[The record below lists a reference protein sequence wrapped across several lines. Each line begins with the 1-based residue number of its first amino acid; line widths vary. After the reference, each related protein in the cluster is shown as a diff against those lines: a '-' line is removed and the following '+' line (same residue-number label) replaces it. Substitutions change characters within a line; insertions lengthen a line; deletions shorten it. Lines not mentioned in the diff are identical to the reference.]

1 MPALDASIPMRAA
14 PSARAWLSGE
24 GGALAYRVLFILALC
39 LLLGLASD
47 SFATTSNLLNL
58 LRQTSLVFLLASGL
72 TLVIIA
78 GGIDLSVAANLTL
91 SACLAAG
98 VMKGTGSVT
107 LGVLTALGCG
117 TLAGLANGLAVTRL
131 KLPPFL
137 ATYGSLWILQ
147 GLAFRYMGG
156 HEIFGFPPAFRALGT
171 GFWLGVPVP
180 VYLMALVTIVLALV
194 MRKTVFGHH
203 LYAIGANY
211 EAARLSGVPAQRRRI
226 AVYALSGAM
235 AGLAALVYLARVNSA
250 DAGLGESLLL
260 PTIAA
265 VLIGGT
271 SLFGGSGGV
280 IGTFTGALILAITI
294 NAMNLFNV
302 KATWQ
307 PLVIGCVVI
316 LAVLVDLI
324 GGGKRERIG

>member
-1 MPALDASIPMRAA
+1 
-14 PSARAWLSGE
+14 
-24 GGALAYRVLFILALC
+24 
-39 LLLGLASD
+39 
-47 SFATTSNLLNL
+47 
-58 LRQTSLVFLLASGL
+58 
-72 TLVIIA
+72 
-78 GGIDLSVAANLTL
+78 
-91 SACLAAG
+91 
-98 VMKGTGSVT
+98 MKGTGSVA
-107 LGVLTALGCG
+107 LGVATALGCG
-117 TLAGLANGLAVTRL
+117 MLAGLLNGLAVTRL

-156 HEIFGFPPAFRALGT
+156 NEIFGFPPAFRALGT
-171 GFWLGVPVP
+171 GFWWGVPVP
-180 VYLMALVTIVLALV
+180 VYLMALIALLLVVL

-203 LYAIGANY
+203 LYAIGANF
-211 EAARLSGVPAQRRRI
+211 EAARLSGVPVQRCRL

-235 AGLAALVYLARVNSA
+235 AGVAALVYLARVNSA
-250 DAGLGESLLL
+250 DAGLGEALLL

-280 IGTFTGALILAITI
+280 LGTLTGAVILAIAI

-316 LAVLVDLI
+316 LAVLLDLI
-324 GGGKRERIG
+324 GSGRRERIG

>member
-1 MPALDASIPMRAA
+1 MPGKRQGRGLP
-14 PSARAWLSGE
+14 AWLTGDA
-24 GGALAYRVLFILALC
+24 GALAYRLIFILVLC
-39 LLLGLASD
+39 VILGLTHE
-47 SFATTSNLLNL
+47 SFASSANLLNL
-58 LRQTSLVFLLASGL
+58 LRQASLVFLLASGL

-117 TLAGLANGLAVTRL
+117 GFAGLLNGLAVTRL

-156 HEIFGFPPAFRALGT
+156 QEIFGFPAAFRALGT
-171 GFWLGVPVP
+171 GFWWGVPVP
-180 VYLMALVTIVLALV
+180 VYLMALIAFLLAVL

-203 LYAIGANY
+203 LYAIGANP
-211 EAARLSGVPAQRRRI
+211 EAARLSGVPVLSRRL

-235 AGLAALVYLARVNSA
+235 AGVAALVYLARVNSA
-250 DAGLGESLLL
+250 DAGLGEALLL

-280 IGTFTGALILAITI
+280 LGTLAGAVILAITI

-324 GGGKRERIG
+324 GNGRRERIG